1 MEFYE
6 EERLSNVKAK
16 VEQARK
22 IRDAAAALHQK
33 VRALFNADDEDEFKI
48 EFPKILEKF
57 QNSTKEL
64 GENERCYITELPTSF
79 DP

>member
-1 MEFYE
+1 MFYE

-22 IRDAAAALHQK
+22 IRDAASILHQK
-33 VRALFNADDEDEFKI
+33 VRALFNVDDEDEFKI

-64 GENERCYITELPTSF
+64 KENARCYLTELPSNF
-79 DP
+79 DE